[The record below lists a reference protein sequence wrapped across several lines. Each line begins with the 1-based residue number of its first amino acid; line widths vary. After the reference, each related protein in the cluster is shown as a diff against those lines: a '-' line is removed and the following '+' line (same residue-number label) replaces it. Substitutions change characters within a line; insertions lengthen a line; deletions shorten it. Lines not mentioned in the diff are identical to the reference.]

1 MILTA
6 KELDAVRRQAVEE
19 YPRESCGV
27 VVTRGSVRRL
37 LRCRNVQDQLHARD
51 PLRHPR
57 DARTAYY
64 IDPQDLLLMG
74 RLESEGFAVAVIYHS
89 HVDAGAYFSPTDR
102 QQAMLGGEPMYPKA
116 TYVVTSVVG
125 GRVEAMA
132 GFHWSA
138 KADDFVPVDLS
149 RPAPG
154 WPERGAGLAGRA
166 WAWLAQLVSKEKRHP

>member
-6 KELDAVRRQAVEE
+6 KELEAVQRQAVEE

-37 LRCRNVQDQLHARD
+37 LRCRNVQDELHARD
-51 PLRHPR
+51 PVRHPR
-57 DARTAYY
+57 DARAAYY

-132 GFHWSA
+132 GFRWSA
-138 KADDFVPVDLS
+138 KAGDFVPVDLS

-166 WAWLAQLVSKEKRHP
+166 WAWLARLVPKEKRRL